1 MSGGRQPPTTRA
13 NEPGGLEVQPK
24 RRSLP
29 MERVWGTAVP
39 IGACPPARGIGSPTA
54 VGAAC
59 GAPLGDGSPQRP
71 LRTSWG
77 DGESCPAGGSCLWSA
92 SGGQQLPSVP
102 ADHLGGQGVLPGRRS
117 LPMEHLRGMA
127 APSVRGSTAGGMRSP
142 TQAAIAAYR
151 EPVGTAAPIGAGGP
165 PWGTRSLAQEAVA
178 DYGALAG
185 VSSPK
190 RPGVDS
196 WGDGG
201 SSLGGGSRLWSACGG
216 RSSHRRGRTPSGDRE
231 SCPGGG
237 RCLWSTCGGWQP
249 PAAPARQLGGRG
261 SLPRRHSLPMKNLRG
276 MIAPIGAC

>member
-13 NEPGGLEVQPK
+13 NEPGGRGVQPK

-127 APSVRGSTAGGMRSP
+127 APSVRGSTAGGMGSP
-142 TQAAIAAYR
+142 TQAALAAYG
-151 EPVGTAAPIGAGGP
+151 EPPGTAAPIGAGGP
-165 PWGTRSLAQEAVA
+165 PRGTRSLAQEAVA
-178 DYGALAG
+178 DYGVLAG
-185 VSSPK
+185 VSSPQP
-190 RPGVDS
+190 PGLDS
-196 WGDGG
+196 WGDRG
-201 SSLGGGSRLWSACGG
+201 SSPGGGSRLWSACGG
-216 RSSHRRGRTPSGDRE
+216 QQLPS
-231 SCPGGG
+231 
-237 RCLWSTCGGWQP
+237 
-249 PAAPARQLGGRG
+249 ARANPLGGQG
-261 SLPRRHSLPMKNLRG
+261 VLPRRRSLPMEHLRRVA
-276 MIAPIGAC
+276 APSGPS